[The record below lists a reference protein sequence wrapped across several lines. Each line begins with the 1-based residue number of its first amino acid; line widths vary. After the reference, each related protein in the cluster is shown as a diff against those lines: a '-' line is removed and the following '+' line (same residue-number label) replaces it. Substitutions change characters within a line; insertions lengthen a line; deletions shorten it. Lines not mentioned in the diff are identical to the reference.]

1 MDDTSDARD
10 AEAALAALVAEADS
24 GETHA
29 GDLYGDLAPL
39 YDAFYAEHF
48 DYDAQADLVRAVAPA
63 GAVRVL
69 EGACGTGR
77 LLARLTPTFETVVG
91 VDLHAGMLARARA
104 NAPDATLVRED
115 LLVYDPDAPFDV
127 VAVLGNGLFHFAADR
142 DLERLLAA
150 TRDLLAPGGVLVAD
164 FMDAARL
171 VDGYASRGTA
181 PVGPFRV
188 DRETRSEVT
197 DREGRFT
204 VHFAY
209 DVTDEE
215 SGETVRF
222 EDTVSG
228 RAFDPD
234 AVAAVAREVGFRAV
248 EVREGL
254 DHDAVLV
261 ARL

>member
-1 MDDTSDARD
+1 MDDASDDRD
-10 AEAALAALVAEADS
+10 AEAALAALVAEAES
-24 GETHA
+24 GETRA

-39 YDAFYAEHF
+39 YDVFYAEHF
-48 DYDAQADLVRAVAPA
+48 DYDAQADLVRAVASA
-63 GAVRVL
+63 GAERVL

-77 LLARLTPTFETVVG
+77 LLARLGADFETVVG
-91 VDLHAGMLARARA
+91 VDLHAGMLERARA
-104 NAPDATLVRED
+104 NAPHATLVRED
-115 LLVYDPDAPFDV
+115 LLAYDPDAPFDV

-150 TRDLLAPGGVLVAD
+150 VRDLLAPGGVFVAD

-171 VDGYASRGTA
+171 VDGYTSRGA
-181 PVGPFRV
+181 ASSGSFRV
-188 DRETRSEVT
+188 DRETRSTV
-197 DREGRFT
+197 DDHEGRFT

-209 DVTDEE
+209 DVTDETT
-215 SGETVRF
+215 GETVRF

-234 AVAAVAREVGFRAV
+234 AVAAVAHEVGFRSV
-248 EVREGL
+248 EVREEL
-254 DHDAVLV
+254 DHDWVLV